1 MVGKGQAQAKDHVLK
16 LAKEQNVKLIRLWF
30 TDILGFLK
38 SFAITFEELEGALE
52 MGGGFDGSSIQ
63 GFARIMSAMWWLYP
77 TPLPSKCSPGDQ
89 RNIKLPGCFATFVG
103 LGGSLLKATPETC

>member
-16 LAKEQNVKLIRLWF
+16 LAKEQNVKLIRLWV

-77 TPLPSKCSPGDQ
+77 TPLPSKCSPSD
-89 RNIKLPGCFATFVG
+89 
-103 LGGSLLKATPETC
+103 